1 MNIKEAK
8 LQIKQAMA
16 AYFTRDEFENFEIP
30 IERQR
35 PVFLMGAPGIGKTA
49 IMEQIAQELGVALV
63 SYSMTH
69 HTRQSALGLPF
80 IIRKTYAGKEYDV
93 SEYTMSEIIATVYE
107 TMEQSGFKQGILFLD
122 EINCVSETLSPS
134 MLQFLQFKTFGR
146 HRVPDGWIVV
156 TAGNP
161 PEYNKSVRE
170 FDVVTLDRL
179 KRMDIEP
186 DYEAWKEYAYKIGV
200 HPAVMTY
207 LEIKKG
213 DFYLVETTV
222 EGKKFVT
229 ARGWVDL
236 SRMIQL
242 YERHGFPVNVALVIQ
257 YLQEEK
263 IARNFAIYYDL
274 FNKYKSDYKVDTIL
288 AGRPSDVIKK
298 RAKAAKFD
306 ERISLLGLLLDG
318 INSELRKVMEQEESL
333 AELLEVLKKVVG
345 ALNAKGADPV
355 KILEG
360 QAEELRAMISR
371 SCSAGSLSA
380 EAQRSTNRVINA
392 LEQQRAL
399 LMKSGGPTDGKAAIK
414 LVKEDF
420 DRRVGGLAKEAEK
433 AGAKLGNLFN
443 FAEEVFGEGQ
453 EVLILVTELTM
464 NYHAARFIS
473 RFGSKEY
480 FKHNKELLFYERQKE
495 LTLEVEKV
503 DLQKL
508 TQI

>member
-8 LQIKQAMA
+8 EQIKQAMT
-16 AYFTRDEFENFEIP
+16 AYFTQDEFSNYEIP
-30 IERQR
+30 IARQR

-80 IIRKTYAGKEYDV
+80 IIRKTYGGVEYDV

-107 TMEQSGFKQGILFLD
+107 TMEKSRLKQGILFLD
-122 EINCVSETLSPS
+122 EINCVSETLAPS

-146 HRVPDGWIVV
+146 HTVPDGWIVV

-179 KRMDIEP
+179 KRMDIKP
-186 DYEAWKEYAYKIGV
+186 DFEAWKEYAYKIGV
-200 HPAVMTY
+200 HPAIMTY

-229 ARGWVDL
+229 ARAWDDL
-236 SRMIQL
+236 SQMIRL
-242 YERHGFPVNVALVIQ
+242 YEQHGFAVNEMLVIQ
-257 YLQEEK
+257 YLQEDK
-263 IARNFAIYYDL
+263 IAKNFAIYYDL
-274 FNKYKSDYKVDTIL
+274 FNKYKSDYKVVEIL
-288 AGRPSDVIKK
+288 AGKASPEIKK
-298 RAKAAKFD
+298 RAKSAKFD

-318 INSELRKVMEQEESL
+318 VTSELRAVMEREQSL
-333 AELLEVLKKVVG
+333 GELLEVLKKVVG
-345 ALNAKGADPV
+345 EMNLPGVDPV
-355 KILEG
+355 NILEKHI
-360 QAEELRAMISR
+360 EEMRTMVAR
-371 SCSAGSLSA
+371 SSSAGSLSA
-380 EAQRSTNRVINA
+380 EAHRSANRVIAA
-392 LEQQRAL
+392 LEDQRKML
-399 LMKSGGPTDGKAAIK
+399 LNKTAGVDGKTAIR

-420 DRRVGGLAKEAEK
+420 DRRVASLTKEAKK
-433 AGAKLGNLFN
+433 AGVKLGNLFN
-443 FAEEVFGEGQ
+443 FVEEVFGEGQ
-453 EVLILVTELTM
+453 EVLVLVTELTM

-495 LTLEVEKV
+495 LILEVEK
-503 DLQKL
+503 LG
-508 TQI
+508 I